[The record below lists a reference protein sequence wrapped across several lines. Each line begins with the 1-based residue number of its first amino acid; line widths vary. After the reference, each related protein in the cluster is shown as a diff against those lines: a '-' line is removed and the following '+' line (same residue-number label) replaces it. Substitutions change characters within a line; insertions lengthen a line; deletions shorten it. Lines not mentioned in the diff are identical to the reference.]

1 MLKIAK
7 KITTDI
13 LVIGGGGAACT
24 ASIAAA
30 RNGASVALVCKGKT
44 GNSGNTI
51 MIGGSYGMDGESAA
65 NDYHIP
71 GADPS
76 FTREDMFRS
85 IVNDGFNLSDQRLV
99 QQFVDDSPSI
109 VYEVKQWGEELGER
123 FGFYPPG
130 NWDVTGRSFG
140 RSLMNG
146 IKKTDN
152 ITIYND
158 VAITDLLKCGDKV
171 TGALGLDLY
180 NGCLIEF
187 EAKATILGTG
197 GFQPYTLKSTNTDS
211 TGDGQAMAYRAG
223 AKLADMEFILFM
235 VTAIEP
241 REYFGSI
248 LPALCT
254 FRSAFD
260 YDAVDCE
267 GKRIEVPEK
276 VKEMESVSEMCKVLD
291 MYYYGK
297 ALNEGRGTEHGGF
310 YFDFHRFSDE
320 EIDRMFDAVMDH
332 FEGFYPHGYYQLSTA
347 TISRN
352 TAVSRLVSAE
362 STPLEVFT
370 SMTVWKPHCRAFMQ
384 QVRLGAVHL
393 APTAWLM
400 R

>member
-1 MLKIAK
+1 MIC
-7 KITTDI
+7 I

-152 ITIYND
+152 ITIYDD
-158 VAITDLLKCGDKV
+158 VAR
-171 TGALGLDLY
+171 
-180 NGCLIEF
+180 
-187 EAKATILGTG
+187 IL
-197 GFQPYTLKSTNTDS
+197 SS
-211 TGDGQAMAYRAG
+211 W
-223 AKLADMEFILFM
+223 
-235 VTAIEP
+235 
-241 REYFGSI
+241 I
-248 LPALCT
+248 LP
-254 FRSAFD
+254 R
-260 YDAVDCE
+260 
-267 GKRIEVPEK
+267 R
-276 VKEMESVSEMCKVLD
+276 
-291 MYYYGK
+291 
-297 ALNEGRGTEHGGF
+297 EH
-310 YFDFHRFSDE
+310 R
-320 EIDRMFDAVMDH
+320 
-332 FEGFYPHGYYQLSTA
+332 
-347 TISRN
+347 
-352 TAVSRLVSAE
+352 
-362 STPLEVFT
+362 
-370 SMTVWKPHCRAFMQ
+370 
-384 QVRLGAVHL
+384 
-393 APTAWLM
+393 
-400 R
+400 